1 VCEQEG
7 EDLEEFEEVS
17 KGKETCKNYTDD
29 EEIKI
34 QQIKLYYKNFPWL
47 DEELHFE
54 EQGDLMLK
62 QKNSINQW
70 VSKINI
76 LVNDR
81 TLFELVKLG
90 FYSTA
95 GAIEYLSSSWF
106 GLKLNGYE
114 ACLRSNPEIE
124 ELLKILKI
132 KHLSSLQDVTPEQ
145 KLLGICLFSVL
156 TIH

>member
-1 VCEQEG
+1 
-7 EDLEEFEEVS
+7 
-17 KGKETCKNYTDD
+17 
-29 EEIKI
+29 
-34 QQIKLYYKNFPWL
+34 L
-47 DEELHFE
+47 DEELPFE
-54 EQGDLMLK
+54 EQGELSPD
-62 QKNSINQW
+62 QW
-70 VSKINI
+70 VSKINV

-95 GAIEYLSSSWF
+95 GDVEFISSSWF

-145 KLLGICLFSVL
+145 KLLGVCLFSAL
-156 TIH
+156 TVH